1 MMTAIDKKPRFA
13 IGQQYWTRGKNR
25 QLCTIVDIL
34 STYNAAGEL
43 VRIRYVSTYEFL
55 GQIVT
60 NYDVA
65 DSTVAMGGGVFNRE

>member
-1 MMTAIDKKPRFA
+1 MMTTSTTPRFA
-13 IGQQYWTRGKNR
+13 IGQQFYTRGKVR

-34 STYNAAGEL
+34 STYNASGEL
-43 VRIRYVSTYEFL
+43 VRIRYIATHEFL

-65 DSTVAMGGGVFNRE
+65 DSTVAMGLIS